1 MSGDI
6 TRYVVTVSFHEETLT
21 EINELNNHLTRAG
34 FTLTLTDDEGK
45 VHDLGTNTFGLVSP
59 QSADDIKILTTG
71 LAETAIGQ
79 KPEVSVVTFEHWLQN
94 NAADTAN

>member
-6 TRYVVTVSFHEETLT
+6 TRYVVTIKFQDETLT

-45 VHDLGTNTFGLVSP
+45 VHELGTNTFGLVSP
-59 QSADDIKILTTG
+59 QNTQEINALASG
-71 LAETAIGQ
+71 LADAAIE
-79 KPEVSVVTFEHWLQN
+79 KTVEVDVITFEQWLKDQ
-94 NAADTAN
+94 